1 MKPEKREDV
10 IQVYESIHKEP
21 LNRLAS
27 EFPVTGVGRLPRGFG
42 LDSNSVAQLAM
53 CSMSMPAP
61 FSGVLPTV
69 MTAVG
74 GS

>member
-1 MKPEKREDV
+1 MSLRFMNLSTK
-10 IQVYESIHKEP
+10 P